1 MVKSLCARGTAHGQA
16 HTADNNENRT
26 KKLRR
31 LNPSDGRWPIAR
43 VFECGAVGCGVA
55 RMDDRHIAQM
65 TYVWPNQIQIHHIVF
80 IIAALTVQP
89 PHKKMIITFFF
100 SFFLHIFTFQ
110 FCGRACDGVTRIY
123 ILCTRTEFGKHE
135 MKNKTKRKKLKNYS
149 PLRVTDVAPLLWMNA

>member
-100 SFFLHIFTFQ
+100 LFFFIFSHSSFV
-110 FCGRACDGVTRIY
+110 AV
-123 ILCTRTEFGKHE
+123 
-135 MKNKTKRKKLKNYS
+135 
-149 PLRVTDVAPLLWMNA
+149 RVTVWRAYIFYVHELNSANMKWNTKQNEKNWKIIHRCV